1 MSSPSPNCFLCAY
14 IVSPRGTVA
23 ISPVN
28 ESFAVGE
35 DAVLTCTAMG
45 GPRNMFQWYRGGA
58 RLENNS
64 VLTINNISL
73 EDGGE
78 YTCGVRNIGQEYY
91 ASTFVFISPRIT
103 RQPSDVG
110 VTNGTMVIL
119 ECRAE
124 AFPDPSYEWTFSN
137 GSNITTADSVL
148 IPTSV
153 VGIDTDT
160 LSFQPAEFGSE
171 GGYIC
176 TATSNGVTATSNV
189 AVLSSEF

>member
-1 MSSPSPNCFLCAY
+1 M
-14 IVSPRGTVA
+14 T

-35 DAVLTCTAMG
+35 NAVLTCTAMG

-64 VLTINNISL
+64 VLTINNVSL

-78 YTCGVRNIGQEYY
+78 YTCGVRNIGQEFYV
-91 ASTFVFISPRIT
+91 STFVFISPRIT
-103 RQPSDVG
+103 RQPSDVR
-110 VTNGTMVIL
+110 VTNGTTIIL
-119 ECRAE
+119 KCLAE

-137 GSNITTADSVL
+137 GSNIATSDSVL
-148 IPTSV
+148 IHTTAGSV

-160 LSFQPAEFGSE
+160 LRFQPAEFGSE
-171 GGYIC
+171 GGYVAMYC
-176 TATSNGVTATSNV
+176 NLKWSNCHI
-189 AVLSSEF
+189 